1 MAQKRFNT
9 ETALVFGD
17 DTERVN
23 VIPESGASYNISYW
37 TGAEWVIDDKS
48 PLTVPASFLVQTT
61 RVKIEPIGG
70 FVAVTGKGSF

>member
-1 MAQKRFNT
+1 MAQKRFDAET
-9 ETALVFGD
+9 EFAFNEITD
-17 DTERVN
+17 RIN
-23 VIPESGASYNISYW
+23 IIPESGVSYNISYW

-61 RVKIEPIGG
+61 RVKIEPTGG